1 MFDFDAGKFII
12 IGIVALIVIGPKELP
27 RVVRQVGQAAA
38 KMRRMAAEFRG
49 QFMDAMREAG
59 IDDIKA
65 DVAKLAESA
74 KADAGID
81 PLAQIKAELTQAL
94 DAAEKPATLPV
105 AGVPAIAAP
114 HNAESSL
121 NSIALPRLP
130 EAPEE
135 GAESLLAAGIAPAAP
150 EAGVAAPSQVPP
162 ATGKI
167 EAEMRALADALA
179 AEMGE
184 AAPRRTEPDGAK
196 TQDKV

>member
-27 RVVRQVGQAAA
+27 RVMRQAGQAAA

-49 QFMDAMREAG
+49 QFMDAMREVG
-59 IDDIKA
+59 VDDIKA

-81 PLAQIKAELTQAL
+81 PLAEIKAELTQAL
-94 DAAEKPATLPV
+94 DAAGKTATLPAV
-105 AGVPAIAAP
+105 GAPTIAAP

-121 NSIALPRLP
+121 NSIALPSLP
-130 EAPEE
+130 ETPEE

-150 EAGVAAPSQVPP
+150 EAGAAAPGQVPP
-162 ATGKI
+162 AAVAI
-167 EAEMRALADALA
+167 DSEMRALADALA
-179 AEMGE
+179 AEMEE
-184 AAPRRTEPDGAK
+184 AAPRRAEPDGAK
-196 TQDKV
+196 THDVG

>member
-1 MFDFDAGKFII
+1 MFDFDAGKLII
-12 IGIVALIVIGPKELP
+12 VGIVALIVIGPKELP
-27 RVVRQVGQAAA
+27 RVMRQVGQAAA

-94 DAAEKPATLPV
+94 DAAGKPATLPV
-105 AGVPAIAAP
+105 AGASTATAP
-114 HNAESSL
+114 HSAEPS
-121 NSIALPRLP
+121 ALLGSP

-135 GAESLLAAGIAPAAP
+135 AAEAETATAARH
-150 EAGVAAPSQVPP
+150 QVPP
-162 ATGKI
+162 AAGAI
-167 EAEMRALADALA
+167 DAEMRALADALT

-184 AAPRRTEPDGAK
+184 AAPLCGDLDGTK
-196 TQDKV
+196 TQGKG

>member
-1 MFDFDAGKFII
+1 MFDFDAGKLII

-27 RVVRQVGQAAA
+27 RVMRQVGQAAA

-74 KADAGID
+74 KADAGTD

-94 DAAEKPATLPV
+94 DTAGKPATLPV
-105 AGVPAIAAP
+105 AGVPTIAAP
-114 HNAESSL
+114 HNAGSSL

-130 EAPEE
+130 EAPQP
-135 GAESLLAAGIAPAAP
+135 GAESLLAAGIAPVAP
-150 EAGVAAPSQVPP
+150 EAGK
-162 ATGKI
+162 ATAGAI
-167 EAEMRALADALA
+167 DAEMRALADALA

-184 AAPRRTEPDGAK
+184 TAPPRVDLDGTK
-196 TQDKV
+196 TQDKR

>member
-27 RVVRQVGQAAA
+27 RVMRQLGQAAA
-38 KMRRMAAEFRG
+38 KMRRMTADFRG
-49 QFMDAMREAG
+49 QFMDAMREAD

-74 KADAGID
+74 KVDSGID
-81 PLAQIKAELTQAL
+81 PLAEIKAELTQTL
-94 DAAEKPATLPV
+94 DVAGKPATV
-105 AGVPAIAAP
+105 AGVPTIAAP

-121 NSIALPRLP
+121 NSIALTRLP
-130 EAPEE
+130 ETPEE

-150 EAGVAAPSQVPP
+150 EAGTAA
-162 ATGKI
+162 AGAI
-167 EAEMRALADALA
+167 DAEMRALADALA

-184 AAPRRTEPDGAK
+184 TTRGRAEPGGAK
-196 TQDKV
+196 TQEKR

>member
-27 RVVRQVGQAAA
+27 RVMRQFGQAAA

-49 QFMDAMREAG
+49 QFMDAMREAD

-74 KADAGID
+74 KVDSGID
-81 PLAQIKAELTQAL
+81 PLAEIKAELTQAL
-94 DAAEKPATLPV
+94 DAAAKPTSLPV
-105 AGVPAIAAP
+105 AGVPTIAAP

-121 NSIALPRLP
+121 NSIALPRSP
-130 EAPEE
+130 EIPEE

-150 EAGVAAPSQVPP
+150 GAGAAAPSQVTP
-162 ATGKI
+162 AAEAI
-167 EAEMRALADALA
+167 DAEMRALADALA
-179 AEMGE
+179 AEMGD
-184 AAPRRTEPDGAK
+184 APPRGDLDATKMQVKG
-196 TQDKV
+196 

>member
-27 RVVRQVGQAAA
+27 RVMRQAGQVAA

-150 EAGVAAPSQVPP
+150 EAGAAAPGQVPP
-162 ATGKI
+162 AAGAVA
-167 EAEMRALADALA
+167 AEMRALADALA

-196 TQDKV
+196 TQDTR

>member
-27 RVVRQVGQAAA
+27 RVMRQAGQAAA

-59 IDDIKA
+59 VDDIKA

-74 KADAGID
+74 KADAGIG
-81 PLAQIKAELTQAL
+81 PLAEIKSELTHAL
-94 DAAEKPATLPV
+94 DAAGKPATPV
-105 AGVPAIAAP
+105 AGAPAIAAP

-130 EAPEE
+130 ETPEE
-135 GAESLLAAGIAPAAP
+135 GAQSLLAAGIAPAAP
-150 EAGVAAPSQVPP
+150 ETSAVALVQVPP
-162 ATGKI
+162 AAGAI
-167 EAEMRALADALA
+167 YAEMRALADALA
-179 AEMGE
+179 AEMGD
-184 AAPRRTEPDGAK
+184 AAPPRGEVDGTK
-196 TQDKV
+196 TQGKG

>member
-27 RVVRQVGQAAA
+27 RVMRQVGQAAA

-49 QFMDAMREAG
+49 QFMDAMREAD

-94 DAAEKPATLPV
+94 DAAEKPATLSE
-105 AGVPAIAAP
+105 GVPTIAAP

-130 EAPEE
+130 ETPEE

-150 EAGVAAPSQVPP
+150 EAGAAAPGQVPP
-162 ATGKI
+162 AAGAVT
-167 EAEMRALADALA
+167 AEMRALADALA

-184 AAPRRTEPDGAK
+184 AAPRRADPDGA
-196 TQDKV
+196 TTHDKR

>member
-27 RVVRQVGQAAA
+27 RVMRQAGQAAA

-74 KADAGID
+74 RADAGID
-81 PLAQIKAELTQAL
+81 PLSQIKAELTQAL

-150 EAGVAAPSQVPP
+150 EAGAAALSHVPP
-162 ATGKI
+162 AAGKI
-167 EAEMRALADALA
+167 DAEMRALADALA

-184 AAPRRTEPDGAK
+184 AAPPRAEVDAAT
-196 TQDKV
+196 TQDKR

>member
-27 RVVRQVGQAAA
+27 RVMRQLGQAAA
-38 KMRRMAAEFRG
+38 KMRRMTAEFRG
-49 QFMDAMREAG
+49 QFMDAMRDAD

-81 PLAQIKAELTQAL
+81 PLAEIKAELTQAL
-94 DAAEKPATLPV
+94 DAAGKPATLPV
-105 AGVPAIAAP
+105 GGVPTIAAP

-121 NSIALPRLP
+121 NSIAVPRLP
-130 EAPEE
+130 ETPEE
-135 GAESLLAAGIAPAAP
+135 GAESLLAAGIAPAAA
-150 EAGVAAPSQVPP
+150 EAGAAAPSQTPP
-162 ATGKI
+162 AGAI
-167 EAEMRALADALA
+167 DAEMRALADALA

-184 AAPRRTEPDGAK
+184 TTPGRIEPGGAK
-196 TQDKV
+196 AQDKR

>member
-27 RVVRQVGQAAA
+27 RVMRQLGQAAA
-38 KMRRMAAEFRG
+38 KMRRLTAEFRG
-49 QFMDAMREAG
+49 QFMDAMREAD

-74 KADAGID
+74 KVDSGID
-81 PLAQIKAELTQAL
+81 PLAEIKAELTQAF
-94 DAAEKPATLPV
+94 DAAGKPATV
-105 AGVPAIAAP
+105 AGVPTIAAP

-121 NSIALPRLP
+121 NSISLPRLP
-130 EAPEE
+130 ETLGE

-150 EAGVAAPSQVPP
+150 EAGDGAPSQVPP
-162 ATGKI
+162 AAGAI
-167 EAEMRALADALA
+167 DAEMRALADALA

-184 AAPRRTEPDGAK
+184 AAPPRGDLDGTK
-196 TQDKV
+196 TQGKG